1 LLQAVSEWLRHLIF
15 LILLAVM
22 VELILPQNGL
32 QKYARS
38 VFGLLIVVSM
48 LGPLA
53 SLFDG
58 NLSAQIMSQGIG
70 GPLLGPPAGGAQT
83 SGTYQADLEQA
94 IHEDITATL
103 GVGVDNVRVITSLQP
118 DGSQQVD
125 GVSVLTGPSVTAGER
140 EEIRTEI
147 CDTLGLA
154 ANAVEVSGI

>member
-1 LLQAVSEWLRHLIF
+1 MLHAVSEWLRHLIF

-32 QKYARS
+32 QKYART

-53 SLFDG
+53 SLFAG

-70 GPLLGPPAGGAQT
+70 GPLLGPGVGSVQT
-83 SGTYQADLEQA
+83 SGTYQADLELA
-94 IHEDITATL
+94 IRQEITATL
-103 GVGVDNVRVITSLQP
+103 GMDLVSVRVITSLQP
-118 DGSQQVD
+118 DGSSQVE
-125 GVSVLTGPSVTAGER
+125 GVSVLTGPSVTAAQR
-140 EEIRTEI
+140 EEIQAEI